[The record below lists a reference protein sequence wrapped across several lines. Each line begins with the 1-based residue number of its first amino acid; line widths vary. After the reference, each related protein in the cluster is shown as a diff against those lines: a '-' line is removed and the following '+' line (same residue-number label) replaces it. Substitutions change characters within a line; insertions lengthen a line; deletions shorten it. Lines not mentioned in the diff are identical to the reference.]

1 MDKFE
6 VLFMSIKD
14 DDGFMNVFSRYTM
27 GTGDMSVEYYTRNL
41 SQEDFETNQTSLM
54 NELIEYID
62 KYVEEKLFD
71 QMHEMR
77 YVG

>member
-1 MDKFE
+1 
-6 VLFMSIKD
+6 MSIKD